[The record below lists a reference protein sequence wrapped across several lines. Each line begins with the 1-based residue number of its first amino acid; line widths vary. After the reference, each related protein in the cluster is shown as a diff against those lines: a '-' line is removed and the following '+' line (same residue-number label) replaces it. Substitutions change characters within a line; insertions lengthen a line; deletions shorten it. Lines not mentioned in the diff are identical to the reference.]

1 MEIQH
6 KKHGTIKKKLY
17 FKHIFFGRTYFCNYE
32 NIIKHKS
39 MIHQLQHMHK
49 IVFMNAQ
56 M

>member
-1 MEIQH
+1 MEY
-6 KKHGTIKKKLY
+6 KKKNCILSI
-17 FKHIFFGRTYFCNYE
+17 FFSVEHIFRNYE
-32 NIIKHKS
+32 NIIKHKT